1 MSRLTKY
8 ECDALPARAFAD
20 MERRLMPILDREDL
34 TRAVWR
40 ISSAKDAERVKRRI
54 VEFALMNNWPLPKT
68 WERDIS
74 EVKQMFVV
82 FNLTGAPMAAGG
94 YVMREGKIFE
104 AGSYPDKEFELTPEE
119 LQAVAATFVPV
130 PIDLEHTPTVLD
142 GKMGMLQ
149 SVRVSPDG
157 RTLFG
162 TVALP
167 GWLDTL
173 LTEGERKV
181 SCAFHKLSKRLLK
194 LSLVINPR
202 VNDAAL
208 MAAFSSSGFAQRQ
221 DTPEGQSVMQMIHD
235 MTARSGAI
243 CVAPAGQSADMSAAQ
258 FHSAHE
264 LKGIQEMHDVAIK
277 HGIVCGARQSSPYF
291 SAGERPEGER
301 ASVRASAHM
310 QAANYIAQMTGQQPV
325 APATR
330 STASVGL
337 SATAP
342 AEGAEL
348 SVEQRRAAARRQGA
362 DYVARMTGPGVRK

>member
-1 MSRLTKY
+1 VSRLTKY
-8 ECDALPARAFAD
+8 ECDALPVRAFAD

-40 ISSAKDAERVKRRI
+40 VSSAKDAERVKRRI

-68 WERDIS
+68 WERDVL
-74 EVKQMFVV
+74 EVRKMFVV
-82 FNLTGAPMAAGG
+82 FNLTGAPMAAGN
-94 YVMREGKIFE
+94 YVLREGKIFE
-104 AGSYPDKEFELTPEE
+104 AGSYPDKEFELSPEE

-142 GKMGMLQ
+142 GKMGTLQ

-167 GWLDTL
+167 RWLDSL
-173 LTEGERKV
+173 LNDGERKV

-208 MAAFSSSGFAQRQ
+208 MAAFSSSDFAQRQ

-235 MTARSGAI
+235 MTARSGAV
-243 CVAPAGQSADMSAAQ
+243 CVAPAGQSAEMSAAQ

-264 LKGIQEMHDVAIK
+264 LKGIQELHDVTNR

-291 SAGERPEGER
+291 SAAERSEGDR
-301 ASVRASAHM
+301 AGVRAAAHM
-310 QAANYIAQMTGQQPV
+310 QAANYVAQMTGQQTAPP
-325 APATR
+325 APA

-337 SATAP
+337 SATLP

-348 SVEQRRAAARRQGA
+348 TAEQRRAAAHRQAA
-362 DYVARMTGPGVRK
+362 DYIARATERR